1 MGQGDR
7 LTVAIAAPRQPS
19 RLRGVLANV
28 RAAGGLLPFAVYAT
42 LFLLVPTGAI
52 VVGAF
57 RTPTGQATLSNV
69 KIAFRGV
76 YRHGFET
83 SIELSLIASILPAIL
98 GVLLAR
104 AIDASPEESVLRR
117 VVVTASGVFANFGG
131 VPLAFLFIAT
141 LGSTG
146 LATGWL
152 NHIGIHLN
160 SDGFSLYTL
169 TGVAVVYMYFQIPL
183 MVLVSL
189 PALQGLKPEWREA
202 SQNLGGGSYHY
213 WRYVAAPALAPSVL
227 GATLL
232 LFGSAFS
239 AYATADALTSGSI
252 PLTSIQIGSF
262 LNGNVIPGQENVGK
276 ALGLGM
282 IVVIGIL
289 MGFYTL
295 LQRRASRWSR

>member
-1 MGQGDR
+1 MAR
-7 LTVAIAAPRQPS
+7 AAPQHA
-19 RLRGVLANV
+19 RLPAALRSV
-28 RAAGGLLPFAVYAT
+28 RAAGGLLPFAVYVT
-42 LFLLVPTGAI
+42 LFLLLPAGAI

-57 RTPTGQATLSNV
+57 RTPTGHATLDNV
-69 KIAFRGV
+69 RIASRGV
-76 YRHGFET
+76 YRHGFVT

-131 VPLAFLFIAT
+131 VPLAFIFIST
-141 LGSTG
+141 LGTTG
-146 LATGWL
+146 QAMVWL
-152 NHIGIHLN
+152 NHLGVHLN
-160 SDGFSLYTL
+160 TNGFSLYTL
-169 TGVAVVYMYFQIPL
+169 TGVAIVYLYFQIPL

-202 SQNLGGGSYHY
+202 SKNLGGGSLHY
-213 WRYVAAPALAPSVL
+213 WRHIAAPALAPSVL

-276 ALGLGM
+276 ALGFGM
-282 IVVIGIL
+282 ILVIAVL
-289 MGFYTL
+289 MGFYTV
-295 LQRRASRWSR
+295 LQRRASRWVR

>member
-1 MGQGDR
+1 
-7 LTVAIAAPRQPS
+7 
-19 RLRGVLANV
+19 V
-28 RAAGGLLPFAVYAT
+28 RAAGGLLPFAVYVT
-42 LFLLVPTGAI
+42 LFLLLPAGAI

-57 RTPTGQATLSNV
+57 RTPTGHATLDNV
-69 KIAFRGV
+69 RIASRGV
-76 YRHGFET
+76 YRHGFVT

-131 VPLAFLFIAT
+131 VPLAFIFIST
-141 LGSTG
+141 LGTTG
-146 LATGWL
+146 QATVWL
-152 NHIGIHLN
+152 NHLGVHLN
-160 SDGFSLYTL
+160 TNGFSLYTL
-169 TGVAVVYMYFQIPL
+169 TGVAIVYLYFQIPL

-202 SQNLGGGSYHY
+202 SKNLGGGSLHY
-213 WRYVAAPALAPSVL
+213 WRHIAAPALAPSVL

-276 ALGLGM
+276 ALGFGM
-282 IVVIGIL
+282 ILVIAVL
-289 MGFYTL
+289 MGFYTV
-295 LQRRASRWSR
+295 LQRCASRWAR

>member
-1 MGQGDR
+1 M
-7 LTVAIAAPRQPS
+7 AFASPAPT

-28 RAAGGLLPFAVYAT
+28 RAAGGLLPFAVYTT
-42 LFLLVPTGAI
+42 LFLLVPAGAI

-57 RTPTGQATLSNV
+57 RTPTGHATLSNV
-69 KIAFRGV
+69 KIASRGV

-83 SIELSLIASILPAIL
+83 SIELSLVASILPAIL
-98 GVLLAR
+98 GILLAR
-104 AIDASPEESVLRR
+104 AIHASPEESVLRR

-141 LGSTG
+141 LGTTG
-146 LATGWL
+146 QATTLLTHVGV
-152 NHIGIHLN
+152 HLN
-160 SDGFSLYTL
+160 TDGFSLYTL
-169 TGVAVVYMYFQIPL
+169 TGVAVVYLYFQIPL

-202 SQNLGGGSYHY
+202 SQNLGGGSVNY

-276 ALGLGM
+276 ALGFGM
-282 IVVIGIL
+282 IVVIAIL
-289 MGFYTL
+289 MGFYTV

>member
-1 MGQGDR
+1 MAR
-7 LTVAIAAPRQPS
+7 TAPQHT
-19 RLRGVLANV
+19 RLRVTLRSV
-28 RAAGGLLPFAVYAT
+28 RAAGGLLPFGVYVT
-42 LFLLVPTGAI
+42 LFLLVPAGAI

-57 RTPTGQATLSNV
+57 RTPAGHATLGNV
-69 KIAFRGV
+69 RIASRGV
-76 YRHGFET
+76 YRHGFVT

-117 VVVTASGVFANFGG
+117 VAVTASGVFANFGG
-131 VPLAFLFIAT
+131 VPLAFIFIST
-141 LGSTG
+141 LGNTG

-152 NHIGIHLN
+152 NHLGLHLN
-160 SDGFSLYTL
+160 SNGFSLYTL
-169 TGVAVVYMYFQIPL
+169 TGVAIVYLYFQIPL

-202 SQNLGGGSYHY
+202 SKNLGGGSLHY
-213 WRYVAAPALAPSVL
+213 WRHIAAPALAPSVL

-276 ALGLGM
+276 ALGFGM
-282 IVVIGIL
+282 ILVIAVL
-289 MGFYTL
+289 MGFYTV
-295 LQRRASRWSR
+295 LQRRASRWAR

>member
-1 MGQGDR
+1 
-7 LTVAIAAPRQPS
+7 
-19 RLRGVLANV
+19 
-28 RAAGGLLPFAVYAT
+28 
-42 LFLLVPTGAI
+42 
-52 VVGAF
+52 
-57 RTPTGQATLSNV
+57 
-69 KIAFRGV
+69 
-76 YRHGFET
+76 
-83 SIELSLIASILPAIL
+83 
-98 GVLLAR
+98 
-104 AIDASPEESVLRR
+104 
-117 VVVTASGVFANFGG
+117 
-131 VPLAFLFIAT
+131 
-141 LGSTG
+141 
-146 LATGWL
+146 
-152 NHIGIHLN
+152 
-160 SDGFSLYTL
+160 
-169 TGVAVVYMYFQIPL
+169 MYFQIPL

-276 ALGLGM
+276 ALGFGM
-282 IVVIGIL
+282 IVVIAIL
-289 MGFYTL
+289 MGFYTV